1 MSFRQM
7 DGAKIECKANNTLV
21 SNPTIRSLDLE
32 MYRKYSI
39 LKYLRNKSFTVNVY
53 VGSISKATE
62 GGCQDDWK
70 YGGTTKIQ
78 SQMHRFWFQTTSCH
92 PMVYERRKTRL
103 GGVSYRKN
111 LGDRERVSKKIH
123 TYYILVYFPHII
135 LPFFP
140 LYLSTSFSRS
150 HMHSSDDTT
159 ILIRKYL
166 HGKLLR
172 PLVSSITLPSPSI
185 MDWIWPARPIIQGS
199 SGMLSKIPL
208 GLIYTVSRRL
218 SLLF

>member
-123 TYYILVYFPHII
+123 TYYILVYFPQII
-135 LPFFP
+135 LPFFHYI
-140 LYLSTSFSRS
+140 LVHRLLVGRICIRLTTLLFS
-150 HMHSSDDTT
+150 
-159 ILIRKYL
+159 
-166 HGKLLR
+166 
-172 PLVSSITLPSPSI
+172 
-185 MDWIWPARPIIQGS
+185 
-199 SGMLSKIPL
+199 L
-208 GLIYTVSRRL
+208 GNIYTGNY
-218 SLLF
+218 